1 MLAKFNLAKVQTR
14 MRYIKVVPGYFYH
27 KVMHIRRLVLPMLCW
42 AAGFSV
48 IPKEVWQNLRKQV
61 YSVFEAK
68 LLHDT
73 AKCILHEIMGWT
85 VDLHF
90 AIVWSHLCAF
100 IRVQCRDPG
109 FQVVGGQWYNLLP
122 AAQTILQELGWWHSD
137 DGCVILRA
145 DHSGTTRHFELGV
158 DNPCVLQEWLADWH
172 RVRAVRNC
180 TRIGKRLHRDDDSLA
195 VGLDLPSPPDPS
207 LCLFAGHVATWK
219 ATGSI
224 HSKRAALASGCSF
237 WWKHPHCKEFRRM
250 THVCFVPV
258 AKRSPLGRTWFGTVL
273 SLQAYNIGPFRLIAL
288 KNACLRKWCLRHRR
302 LLVSM
307 VVLKC

>member
-1 MLAKFNLAKVQTR
+1 MTLLGLSYNLDDRCPPVLAKFNLAKVQTR

-85 VDLHF
+85 VDPHF

-137 DGCVILRA
+137 DGCFILRA
-145 DHSGTTRHFELGV
+145 DHSGATRHFELGV

-172 RVRAVRNC
+172 RARAVRNC

-224 HSKRAALASGCSF
+224 H
-237 WWKHPHCKEFRRM
+237 
-250 THVCFVPV
+250 
-258 AKRSPLGRTWFGTVL
+258 
-273 SLQAYNIGPFRLIAL
+273 
-288 KNACLRKWCLRHRR
+288 
-302 LLVSM
+302 
-307 VVLKC
+307 